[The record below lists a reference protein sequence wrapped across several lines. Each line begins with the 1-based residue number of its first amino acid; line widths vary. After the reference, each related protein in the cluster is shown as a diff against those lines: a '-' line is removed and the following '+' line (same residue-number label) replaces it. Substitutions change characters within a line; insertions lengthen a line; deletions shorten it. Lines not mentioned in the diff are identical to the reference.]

1 MYRSRFRSGRRSS
14 DATTPESR
22 TTIYTNRSN
31 RYVIDR
37 MLDTGYTRQK
47 RTWQEEYE
55 KNCQELTTLHNH
67 RPPAS
72 TDISFFIS
80 QHQRLLRT
88 RLLQKKIS
96 WFESGKYEE
105 EWTIQ
110 TRRMYHRSDQQVAR
124 LVLCN
129 NIMKRP
135 IEYFFMNPDKCPDC
149 ITFYTFDIVT
159 NVHTCPKCGY
169 TVDTLFVSE
178 DNSQDIL
185 VTRDPNV
192 ASGSGTKQGSGYTYV
207 RSPLYRRYLGQFSED
222 VIAIPTNVMQVLYRY
237 LSNIHLQNSIRCRP
251 TPVGNI
257 LCAQGLAKWSN
268 MSIRISKIFN
278 GEPVPVLPVD
288 LIERMVAR
296 FDAIFHEASRTKK
309 KLPSF
314 EFITHILLRIE
325 GQPELAKSFALHKT
339 RTVLRRIYDD
349 LQQLIQAVQTT
360 DTTLTWDNIPSF

>member
-1 MYRSRFRSGRRSS
+1 M
-14 DATTPESR
+14 APESR

-47 RTWQEEYE
+47 HAWKQEHE
-55 KNCQELTTLHNH
+55 KNCQELATIMCHPT
-67 RPPAS
+67 PDAA
-72 TDISFFIS
+72 DISFFTF
-80 QHQRLLRT
+80 QHQRLLRIN
-88 RLLQKKIS
+88 LLKKKIAA
-96 WFESGKYEE
+96 FESGDHEK
-105 EWTIQ
+105 EWTMQ
-110 TRRMYHRSDQQVAR
+110 TRRMYHRPDQHVAR

-135 IEYFFMNPDKCPDC
+135 TECFFMNPDKCPDC
-149 ITFYTFDIVT
+149 ITFYTFDTVT
-159 NVHTCPKCGY
+159 NVQTCPKCGY
-169 TVDTLFVSE
+169 TVEALFVSE
-178 DNSQDIL
+178 DNSQDTL

-192 ASGSGTKQGSGYTYV
+192 ASSAGTKPGSDYTYV

-222 VIAIPTNVMQVLYRY
+222 VVTIPTTVMQVLYRY

-257 LCAQGLAKWSN
+257 LRTHGLSKWSS

-278 GEPVPVLPVD
+278 GEPVPMLPVD
-288 LIERMVAR
+288 LIERMVVR

-325 GQPELAKSFALHKT
+325 GRPELAKSFALHKT
-339 RTVLRRIYDD
+339 RSVLRRIYED
-349 LQQLIQAVQTT
+349 LKQLIHAVQSA
-360 DTTLTWDNIPSF
+360 DTTLTWDNIPTF